1 MSDCGT
7 RIMLQGVYPYDV
19 PEAPIDK
26 TQIINHEISD
36 PLEQYWRTPIL
47 PDFTKMSAYD
57 VEKFIFREWD
67 RIENGAFFMNKG
79 VVTYVNG
86 AHYEYMTYW
95 KADYEIRFLHVDRY
109 YFYFDEFVD
118 NHSPAYGKATFKP
131 RRGGFSGKENF
142 LAFRKSKIGKYRNV
156 VLLNT
161 TRDNA
166 KEINYVQI
174 SNAWVSY
181 PSWLKPKVDHPSPN
195 EVPKEGMVYKKLM
208 GYIKPKAPLANS
220 VDGKKIHYLV
230 WDEVFKILALDPQ
243 VILTAFYESLYDK
256 INDCL
261 VGKLALVSTLGEDDK
276 AMGHAIEFAKQM
288 WRDSNIEEVNEFG
301 ATKSKL
307 LRYFISAYEVL
318 AIDIYG
324 DGNIERAREIYE
336 IEINGIIEKNGEH
349 SFEHISYLR
358 KNPRTI
364 EDILNSPKTGS
375 SFNGESRVTTWKDA
389 VLCLPI
395 SERGYV
401 GGKFIMDNGIVVFDT
416 SEKYKNYGWKIKG
429 INIARRNLCRKIGR
443 EFTPPKNFEGVV
455 GYDPV
460 LLDDPISKHISQPS
474 ITIFKKLDHYAKTG
488 IKNQIQ
494 GVYVGGRKRDND
506 EITEQAVLS
515 AIYFGYMLCPERN
528 TGVHLKFLKNNN
540 YNKMLVKWTDGGYGI
555 QITTAK
561 GERNVLDAGINAIY
575 RWMIGVQQDGKPNIE
590 TLTIEEML
598 DQLESF
604 TPDKLP
610 KHDHIASLLQAKLA
624 CDKLIPDEEKIKEV
638 TKSTLHAMYHKF
650 RSSSGASASPHSQ
663 RY

>member
-7 RIMLQGVYPYDV
+7 RILLQGVYPYDV
-19 PEAPIDK
+19 PEAPLDK
-26 TQIINHEISD
+26 SLIINSEIKD
-36 PLEQYWRTPIL
+36 PLEQYWRTPEI
-47 PDFTKMSAYD
+47 PDFKLMSAYEI
-57 VEKFIFREWD
+57 EKFVYREWD
-67 RIENGAFFMNKG
+67 RIVNGAFFMNKG
-79 VVTYVNG
+79 ILTHING

-95 KADYEIRFLHVDRY
+95 KADYEIRFLHIDRL

-118 NHSPAYGKATFKP
+118 NYSPAYGKATFKP
-131 RRGGFSGKENF
+131 RRGGFSAKENF
-142 LAFRKSKIGKYRNV
+142 LAFRKSKIGKYKNV

-161 TRDNA
+161 TLDNA

-174 SNAWVSY
+174 SNAWLTY
-181 PSWLKPKVDHPSPN
+181 PDWLRPKIDQQSPID
-195 EVPKEGMVYKKLM
+195 VPKTGMVYKKLK
-208 GYIKPKAPLANS
+208 GYIKPKAPLSNS

-256 INDCL
+256 INDTL

-276 AMGHAIEFAKQM
+276 QMGQAIEFAKNM
-288 WRDSNIEEVNEFG
+288 WRDSNIEDVNEFG

-318 AIDIYG
+318 AIDKYG
-324 DGNIERAREIYE
+324 DSHEQRAKEIYD
-336 IEINGIIEKNGEH
+336 IEIREIIEKHGEH
-349 SFEHISYLR
+349 SFEHISFLR

-364 EDILNSPKTGS
+364 DDILNSPKTGS
-375 SFNGESRVTTWKDA
+375 SFNGESRVTIRKDQVELTPLA
-389 VLCLPI
+389 
-395 SERGYV
+395 ERGYV
-401 GGKFIMDNGIVVFDT
+401 GGKFIMDNGRVIFDT
-416 SEKYKNYGWKIKG
+416 SEKNANYGWKIKG
-429 INIARRNLCRKIGR
+429 INIARKNLCRKLGAEWI
-443 EFTPPKNFEGVV
+443 PPTNFEGMV

-474 ITIFKKLDHYAKTG
+474 ITIFKKLDHYAKNG

-506 EITEQAVLS
+506 EITEQAVFA
-515 AIYFGYMLCPERN
+515 AIYFGYKLCPERN
-528 TGVHLKFLKNNN
+528 TGVHLKFLKNNH

-561 GERNVLDAGINAIY
+561 GERNILDAGINAIY
-575 RWMIGVQQDGKPNIE
+575 KWVIGEQEDRTPNIE
-590 TLTIEEML
+590 TLSIEEML

-610 KHDHIASLLQAKLA
+610 KHDHIASLLQAKLS
-624 CDKLIPDEEKIKEV
+624 CDKLIPDENIKKEKR
-638 TKSTLHAMYHKF
+638 TSTLHSMYHSF
-650 RSSSGASASPHSQ
+650 GTNGASAYPRSQ
-663 RY
+663 KY